1 MTIIGF
7 LLLLIPCI
15 VFVVMGI
22 PFVMGVVPP
31 NPIYGFRIKR
41 TLQDAEVWYPA
52 NRVAGLWSI
61 WTGIA
66 AAATSIATLVL
77 GLPLATAALI
87 ELLPFI
93 VGIAGMFAHVFRV
106 IHQIIVHKQKTTSP
120 ITAGTTEGASRD
132 GAAGLPSARSVPPDR
147 ARV

>member
-1 MTIIGF
+1 MSVTSF

-22 PFVMGVVPP
+22 PVVMGVVPP
-31 NPIYGFRIKR
+31 NRIYGFRIKR

-66 AAATSIATLVL
+66 ATAVCIATFVL
-77 GLPLATAALI
+77 GLRLPTAALV
-87 ELLPFI
+87 ELLPFVI
-93 VGIAGMFAHVFRV
+93 GIAGMYVHVFRV
-106 IHQIIVHKQKTTSP
+106 IHRVIVHKQQ
-120 ITAGTTEGASRD
+120 TAHG
-132 GAAGLPSARSVPPDR
+132 
-147 ARV
+147 